1 MTTTLYRGGPV
12 YAPDAG
18 VADAL
23 LVEDDSVAWVG
34 RTGDAPAA
42 DDVVELD
49 GALLTPAFVD
59 AHVHS
64 TSTGLS
70 LHGLNLADAPS
81 LAAALDQLERFARA
95 RSGGIVLGTGWDETR
110 WPERRPPTAA
120 ELDRASYG
128 GVVYL
133 ARADVHSAVAS
144 SALLAAVPE
153 VRGLT
158 GLGDD
163 GFVTL
168 EAHHALRRAANESI
182 PAGQRR
188 EAQRAA
194 RRRAAELGIGC
205 FHELAGPDI
214 SGERDL
220 TALLELTRT
229 EPGPDVLG
237 YWASL
242 NDVDV
247 PRRLGLRGGAGDL
260 FVDGAIGS
268 RTAALREPY
277 ADADGDGD
285 GALRYD
291 AEAIAG
297 HVVTCIEAGLQ
308 AGFHVIGDRAV
319 DAVLAGFGLAAGRVG
334 LDRVVAGRHRV
345 EHVEMLDDV
354 SALARFGLTASVQPA
369 FDEAWGGPAGM
380 YAARLGADR
389 ARPMNP
395 FATMAAA
402 GVPLAFGSDSPV
414 TPLDPWGGVRAAVQH
429 RTEASRL
436 SVRAAFAA
444 HTRGG
449 WYAAG
454 MDDAGELRPGAPAT
468 LAIWAAGECRG
479 TTGADLLPYLTGP
492 VPDCLRTV
500 VRGTTVFSRSG
511 ALE

>member
-12 YAPDAG
+12 YAPDVPA
-18 VADAL
+18 ADAL
-23 LVEDDSVAWVG
+23 LVEGDRVAWVG

-42 DDVVELD
+42 GDVVELD
-49 GALLTPAFVD
+49 GALVTPAFVD

-70 LHGLNLADAPS
+70 HDGLNLADAPS
-81 LAAALDQLERFARA
+81 LLAALDRLERFARS
-95 RSGGIVLGTGWDETR
+95 RSGGIVLGTGWDETH
-110 WPERRPPTAA
+110 WPEQRPPTAT

-158 GLGDD
+158 GFRAD
-163 GFVTL
+163 GLMTL

-182 PAGQRR
+182 SSGQRR
-188 EAQRAA
+188 EAQRAT

-220 TALLELTRT
+220 TTLLELART
-229 EPGPDVLG
+229 EPGPEVFG

-268 RTAALREPY
+268 RTAALRQPY
-277 ADADGDGD
+277 ADAADTAGD
-285 GALRYD
+285 LRYD
-291 AEAIAG
+291 AESIAG
-297 HVVTCIEAGLQ
+297 HVLTCIDAGLQ

-319 DAVLAGFGLAAGRVG
+319 DAVLAGFGLAADRVG

-354 SALARFGLTASVQPA
+354 AALARFGLTGSVQPA
-369 FDEAWGGPAGM
+369 FDAAWGGPDAM

-389 ARPMNP
+389 AGPMNP
-395 FATMAAA
+395 FAAMAAA

-429 RTEASRL
+429 RTETSRL
-436 SVRAAFAA
+436 SVQAAFAA

-454 MDDAGELRPGAPAT
+454 IDGAGELRGGAPAT
-468 LAIWAAGECRG
+468 LAIWTAGDRRG
-479 TTGADLLPYLTGP
+479 GGAADLLPDLTGP
-492 VPDCLRTV
+492 APDCLRTV

>member
-1 MTTTLYRGGPV
+1 VTTTLYRGGPV
-12 YAPDAG
+12 YAPDVP

-23 LVEDDSVAWVG
+23 LVEGNTIAWVG
-34 RTGDAPAA
+34 PGPDAPAA

-49 GALLTPAFVD
+49 GALVTPAFVD

-70 LHGLNLADAPS
+70 LDGLNLADAPS
-81 LAAALDQLERFARA
+81 LRAALDRLERFARTRA
-95 RSGGIVLGTGWDETR
+95 GGIVLGTGWDETR
-110 WPERRPPTAA
+110 WPERRPPTAT

-133 ARADVHSAVAS
+133 ARADVHSAVGS
-144 SALLAAVPE
+144 SALLAAVPG
-153 VRGLT
+153 VRGLP
-158 GLGDD
+158 GFRDD

-182 PAGQRR
+182 PSGQRR
-188 EAQRAA
+188 EAQRVT

-220 TALLELTRT
+220 AALLELAQT
-229 EPGPDVLG
+229 EPGPEVLG

-268 RTAALREPY
+268 RTAALRGPY
-277 ADADGDGD
+277 ADADTAGD
-285 GALRYD
+285 LRYD
-291 AEAIAG
+291 AESIAG
-297 HVVTCIEAGLQ
+297 HVLICIDAGLQ

-319 DAVLAGFGLAAGRVG
+319 DAVLAGFGLAADRVG

-345 EHVEMLDDV
+345 EHVEMLADAP
-354 SALARFGLTASVQPA
+354 ALARFGLTASVQPA
-369 FDEAWGGPAGM
+369 FDTAWGGPNGM
-380 YAARLGADR
+380 YAARLGVDR
-389 ARPMNP
+389 AGPMNP
-395 FATMAAA
+395 FAAMSAA

-414 TPLDPWGGVRAAVQH
+414 TPLDPWGGVRAAVHH

-436 SVRAAFAA
+436 SVQAAFAA
-444 HTRGG
+444 HTTGG

-454 MDDAGELRPGAPAT
+454 IDDAGELRPGAPAS
-468 LAIWAAGECRG
+468 LAIWAPGEGRG
-479 TTGADLLPYLTGP
+479 DSGADLLPDLAGP
-492 VPDCLRTV
+492 APDCLRTV
-500 VRGTTVFSRSG
+500 VRGTTVFTRSG

>member
-1 MTTTLYRGGPV
+1 MSTALYRGGPV
-12 YAPDAG
+12 YAAHRPDATA
-18 VADAL
+18 V
-23 LVEDDSVAWVG
+23 LVDQGTIGWVG
-34 RTGDAPAA
+34 LSEAAPGA
-42 DDVVELD
+42 DTVVELD
-49 GALLTPAFVD
+49 GAVVTPAFVD

-70 LHGLNLADAPS
+70 LDGLNLAGAPS
-81 LAAALDQLERFARA
+81 LAAALDALERFARA

-110 WPERRPPTAA
+110 WPERRSPTAS

-153 VRGLT
+153 VRNLPGFR
-158 GLGDD
+158 DD

-168 EAHHALRRAANESI
+168 QAHHVLRRVANESI
-182 PAGQRR
+182 PAGARR
-188 EAQRAA
+188 DAQRTT
-194 RRRAAELGIGC
+194 RRRAAELGIAC
-205 FHELAGPDI
+205 LHELAGPDI

-220 TALLELTRT
+220 TALLELSRL
-229 EPGPDVLG
+229 EAGPEVVG

-242 NDVDV
+242 SDVDV

-277 ADADGDGD
+277 ADASTNGD
-285 GALRYD
+285 LRY
-291 AEAIAG
+291 EADEIAG
-297 HVVTCIEAGLQ
+297 HVLACIGADLQ

-319 DAVLAGFGLAAGRVG
+319 DAVLAGFAIAADQVG
-334 LDRVVAGRHRV
+334 LDRVRAGRHRV
-345 EHVEMLDDV
+345 EHVEMLSDV
-354 SALARFGLTASVQPA
+354 AALARFGVTASVQPA
-369 FDEAWGGPAGM
+369 FDAAWGGPDGM
-380 YAARLGADR
+380 YAERLGLDR

-395 FATMAAA
+395 FAAMAAA

-414 TPLDPWGGVRAAVQH
+414 TPLDPWGGVRAAVLHQ
-429 RTEASRL
+429 TEESRL
-436 SVRAAFAA
+436 PVDIAFAA

-454 MDDAGELRPGAPAT
+454 KDDAGELRPGAPASF
-468 LAIWAAGECRG
+468 AVWAAGSS
-479 TTGADLLPYLTGP
+479 GAGGPLPDLTAPTP
-492 VPDCLRTV
+492 QCLRTV
-500 VRGTTVFSRSG
+500 VRGTTVYTRPG

>member
-1 MTTTLYRGGPV
+1 VSTTLYRGGPV
-12 YAPDAG
+12 YAPDLP

-42 DDVVELD
+42 DNVVELD
-49 GALLTPAFVD
+49 RALLTPAFVD

-110 WPERRPPTAA
+110 WPERRPPTAT

-133 ARADVHSAVAS
+133 ARADVHSAVVS

-153 VRGLT
+153 VRGLA
-158 GLGDD
+158 GFRDD
-163 GFVTL
+163 GLVTL

-182 PAGQRR
+182 PPGQRR
-188 EAQRAA
+188 DAQRAT

-220 TALLELTRT
+220 TALLELACS
-229 EPGPDVLG
+229 EPGPEVLG

-260 FVDGAIGS
+260 FVDGSIGS
-268 RTAALREPY
+268 RTAALRKPY
-277 ADADGDGD
+277 ADAHTAGD
-285 GALRYD
+285 LRYD
-291 AEAIAG
+291 AEAIAD
-297 HVVTCIEAGLQ
+297 HVLACVGAGLQ

-319 DAVLAGFGLAAGRVG
+319 DAVLAGFGLVADRVG

-345 EHVEMLDDV
+345 EHVEMLSDIA
-354 SALARFGLTASVQPA
+354 ALARFGVTASVQPA
-369 FDEAWGGPAGM
+369 FDAAWGGPEGM

-389 ARPMNP
+389 AGSMNP
-395 FATMAAA
+395 FAAMAAA

-444 HTRGG
+444 HTRAG

-492 VPDCLRTV
+492 APDCLRTV

>member
-12 YAPDAG
+12 YALDVPDAT
-18 VADAL
+18 AL
-23 LVEDDSVAWVG
+23 LVNGDAVG
-34 RTGDAPAA
+34 WIGPAGDAPDA
-42 DDVVELD
+42 DQVVELD
-49 GALLTPAFVD
+49 GALVAPAFVD

-70 LHGLNLADAPS
+70 LDGLNLAGSPS
-81 LAAALDQLERFARA
+81 LAAALDRLERFARS
-95 RSGGIVLGTGWDETR
+95 RSGGIVMGTGWDETR
-110 WPERRPPTAA
+110 WPERRPPTAS

-153 VRGLT
+153 VRGMA
-158 GLGDD
+158 GFRAD
-163 GFVTL
+163 GFVTVD
-168 EAHHALRRAANESI
+168 AHHALRRAANGSI

-188 EAQRAA
+188 DAQRAT

-220 TALLELTRT
+220 TALLELARS
-229 EPGPDVLG
+229 EPGPEVLG

-242 NDVDV
+242 GDVDV

-260 FVDGAIGS
+260 FVDGSIGS
-268 RTAALREPY
+268 RTAALRERY
-277 ADADGDGD
+277 ADADTAGD
-285 GALRYD
+285 LRYD
-291 AEAIAG
+291 AEAIGG
-297 HVVTCIEAGLQ
+297 HVLTCVEAGLQ

-319 DAVLAGFGLAAGRVG
+319 DAVLAGFALAAGRVG
-334 LDRVVAGRHRV
+334 LDRIVAGRHRV
-345 EHVEMLDDV
+345 EHIEMVDDIG
-354 SALARFGLTASVQPA
+354 ALARFGITSSVQPA
-369 FDEAWGGPAGM
+369 FDAAWGGQDGM
-380 YAARLGADR
+380 YAERLGRDR
-389 ARPMNP
+389 SRPMNP
-395 FATMAAA
+395 FAAMAAA

-414 TPLDPWGGVRAAVQH
+414 TPLDPWGGVRAAVAHQ
-429 RTEASRL
+429 TEHSRL
-436 SVRAAFAA
+436 PVAAAFAA

-454 MDDAGELRPGAPAT
+454 EDSAGELRPGA
-468 LAIWAAGECRG
+468 AADFAVWGRTG
-479 TTGADLLPYLTGP
+479 HPHATGADLLPDLTGP
-492 VPDCLRTV
+492 SPECLRTV
-500 VRGTTVFSRSG
+500 VRGTTVYTRPG